1 MTDEAEWNLVGELI
15 RLPQVIVSAANA
27 REPHRLTGYVFDIAG
42 LFNQFYQRKD
52 QRIISDDRETT
63 IARLNLCL
71 MTRHVLRVVL
81 DLIGVDAPEVLEVK
95 V

>member
-1 MTDEAEWNLVGELI
+1 VCEII

-42 LFNQFYQRKD
+42 LFNKFYQRED
-52 QRIISDDRETT
+52 RRILSDDRETT

-71 MTRHVLRVVL
+71 MTRHVIRVVL